1 MGLERDDLN
10 TYFFFGL
17 VLVFGV
23 LSYMLVAPYVY
34 YVIGAAILV
43 YISYPLY
50 RELRDLLGNE
60 TVSSLLSIIV
70 LIVVAVAP
78 MIYLADQV
86 VAQGQQALRDV
97 GTQATA
103 YLDTASLESTFHRL
117 TGEKV
122 DIDRAV
128 RRSFVEA
135 GNLFSAR
142 LPGIISTALDAMVG
156 LFVTAFTM
164 YYLFKDG
171 DTMLE
176 SVKGM
181 VPLEEDREDHLVEE
195 IDRMSKAIL
204 YGHVLVSVVQG
215 IIAGIGLWIFGI
227 PDVIFWTFVMIVL
240 GLIPLIGNFL
250 VWGPAGLYLIFIRS
264 EPLMGAGLLLY
275 STVILSFTDNIVRAK
290 VVGERG
296 NIHPLVVMVGVIGGI
311 PMFGLLGVVL
321 GPLVLGFFTSLLRV
335 YREDFLQN

>member
-1 MGLERDDLN
+1 
-10 TYFFFGL
+10 
-17 VLVFGV
+17 
-23 LSYMLVAPYVY
+23 
-34 YVIGAAILV
+34 
-43 YISYPLY
+43 
-50 RELRDLLGNE
+50 
-60 TVSSLLSIIV
+60 
-70 LIVVAVAP
+70 
-78 MIYLADQV
+78 
-86 VAQGQQALRDV
+86 
-97 GTQATA
+97 
-103 YLDTASLESTFHRL
+103 
-117 TGEKV
+117 
-122 DIDRAV
+122 
-128 RRSFVEA
+128 FVEA